1 LAELDHTRCFIC
13 IHVFDNTRPVLLAA
27 RGSDGDWMLLCGD
40 THPQM
45 VDQCKLVGIGHITSR
60 DPTLNEIL
68 DLPPG
73 FEAERPVVGGAW
85 ERRAFDDAEDGTA

>member
-1 LAELDHTRCFIC
+1 MADLDHTRCFIC
-13 IHVFDNTRPVLLAA
+13 IHVFDNIRPVLLVV

-40 THPQM
+40 THLQT
-45 VDQCKLVGIGHITSR
+45 VDQYKLVGIGHITAR
-60 DPTLNEIL
+60 DPSLQDVL

-73 FEAERPVVGGAW
+73 FEAERLAVGAEW